1 MTTTRQEKIDEGVQK
16 FLETNRKATLVM
28 GTGVGKSKVALD
40 LIKELQPEN
49 ILLLTSG
56 TLLRDENWKNEFI
69 KFGMEDW
76 WDMVVSECY
85 QTAYKWSGRHFQFVI
100 ADEIDFAMT
109 EVYQMFFVNNTY
121 DILLGLTGFVTKDKE
136 ELLNKYAPVCHRY
149 STQQAQSDGILN
161 KTKFIL
167 VEYPLFKVKNI
178 EVKLKNGYT
187 MFKSEVDTYKYYE
200 RKFDKL
206 NEDYEKAKSNYYRN
220 KTFASTVVGEAKRK
234 EFEEKADEYKRK
246 LEKISAKIKSLASR
260 RHNFMCQLDSSALLT
275 RYLSEYILGV
285 NERNKLLVF
294 SKSSAQIDRILEN
307 THHNK
312 RRRPELVYKLNSG
325 EIRSLGLCKIL
336 DRGANLVGVN
346 YIIFESYD
354 GSETNL
360 QQRHGRGVRL
370 SPDDTLFF
378 IILIPHY
385 EDEGRFIQTQAS
397 VWTKKM
403 LNSFELENSVTVQ
416 IRTEEDMERLKKE
429 LIEP

>member
-56 TLLRDENWKNEFI
+56 TLLRDENWKNEFT

-76 WDMVVSECY
+76 WGMVVSECY

-234 EFEEKADEYKRK
+234 EFEDKADEYKRK
-246 LEKISAKIKSLASR
+246 LEKIPAKIKS
-260 RHNFMCQLDSSALLT
+260 
-275 RYLSEYILGV
+275 
-285 NERNKLLVF
+285 
-294 SKSSAQIDRILEN
+294 
-307 THHNK
+307 
-312 RRRPELVYKLNSG
+312 
-325 EIRSLGLCKIL
+325 
-336 DRGANLVGVN
+336 
-346 YIIFESYD
+346 
-354 GSETNL
+354 
-360 QQRHGRGVRL
+360 
-370 SPDDTLFF
+370 
-378 IILIPHY
+378 
-385 EDEGRFIQTQAS
+385 
-397 VWTKKM
+397 
-403 LNSFELENSVTVQ
+403 
-416 IRTEEDMERLKKE
+416 
-429 LIEP
+429 